1 MSRFAFSR
9 REMLR
14 TLPGFGMV
22 ALAGL
27 CADDSARAAGYSNP
41 LARKTPH
48 FPAKAKRVVMITMRG
63 GPSHVDTFDYK
74 PALEKRAGQQ
84 VPNDKN
90 RKFLPS
96 PFKFEPHGESGLM
109 ISELYP
115 HVAKHADDVCLLNSM
130 HTDVP
135 NHPQA
140 FLMLH
145 TGEFRFARPSLGAWT
160 LYGLGTENQDLP
172 GFVTIS
178 PPSRFGGTQNFGAG
192 FLPAIYQGTSLGQ
205 SGQPLASAEIRNLEP
220 EHIEFAEQ
228 RQQLDLVQ
236 NLNRDFLR
244 KKQANLELEGV
255 IESYELAFRM
265 QGALPEVMDIK
276 RESQETMDM
285 YGIAGSSAAAS
296 GKPAKGGGAADFGRQ
311 CLMARRLLEA
321 GVRFVEVCHEG
332 WDQHN
337 GLRERLTANA
347 GATDQ
352 PIGAL
357 LADLKQRGMLQD
369 TLVIWGGEFGR
380 TPGGQSDNGRDHNS
394 RGFSMWMAG
403 GGVKGG
409 QRYGS
414 TDEFGYEAI
423 ENKMH
428 HHDLHATILHLLG
441 LDHEQLSYRYGGRD
455 YKLTG
460 VGGANVAQ
468 GVIA

>member
-1 MSRFAFSR
+1 MFPHQFSR
-9 REMLR
+9 RDMLR

-27 CADDSARAAGYSNP
+27 CAEESARAAGYTNP
-41 LARKTPH
+41 LAPKTPH
-48 FPAKAKRVVMITMRG
+48 FPARAKRVVMITMRG

-74 PALEKRAGQQ
+74 PALAKHAGQA
-84 VPNDKN
+84 VSNDNKG
-90 RKFLPS
+90 RKLLPS
-96 PFKFEPHGESGLM
+96 PFKFNPHGESGLP

-115 HVAKHADDVCLLNSM
+115 HVAKHADDLCLLNSM

-135 NHPQA
+135 NHPQS

-160 LYGLGTENQDLP
+160 LYGLGTENKDLP

-178 PPSRFGGTQNFGAG
+178 PPSRFGGSQNYGSG
-192 FLPAIYQGTSLGQ
+192 FLPAIYQGTNFGQ
-205 SGQPLASAEIRNLEP
+205 SGQPIAGAAISNLQPQKIEIG
-220 EHIEFAEQ
+220 EQ
-228 RQQLDLVQ
+228 RRQLDMIQ
-236 NLNRDFLR
+236 EMNREFLR
-244 KKQANLELEGV
+244 KKDENLELEGV

-265 QGALPEVMDIK
+265 QGALPEVLQLQ
-276 RESQETMDM
+276 RESAQTLAM
-285 YGIAGSSAAAS
+285 YGIGNAGPEKE
-296 GKPAKGGGAADFGRQ
+296 GKRGGGGPADFGRQ

-337 GLRERLTANA
+337 GLKEKLSSNA
-347 GATDQ
+347 LATDQ

-357 LADLKQRGMLQD
+357 LTDLKQRGMLKD
-369 TLVIWGGEFGR
+369 TLVVWGGEFGR

-394 RGFSMWMAG
+394 RGFSMWAAG

-409 QRYGS
+409 QRYGA
-414 TDEFGYEAI
+414 TDEFGYEAV

-428 HHDLHATILHLLG
+428 HRDLHATMLHLLG
-441 LDHEQLSYRYGGRD
+441 LDHEKLTYRYGGRD

-460 VGGANVAQ
+460 VGGAHVAE
-468 GVIA
+468 GVVA